1 MVAIMRPTLLPILV
15 AAALAAGLCSAADAQ
30 TKPPVKKPAASAA
43 EPPPPTYV
51 PTDKMKTSDQVKRES
66 VQGAVTT
73 PLRDLNV
80 SRTDIPEV
88 LLQAMT
94 DPYARPPRNAGCRT
108 LIVMVRPLDDALG
121 PDIDQIPPDPE
132 SIVNRNTALG
142 TAADVAT
149 GALIPFRGVVR
160 TLSGAENHDK
170 LVQAAIVAGHTRRAY
185 LKGLGEAR
193 GCLPPAT
200 PSHERAGSPPVGSKR
215 SALTPKY
222 PTRAPADR
230 QTSAGTPQTAA
241 PKPRS

>member
-1 MVAIMRPTLLPILV
+1 MPPRLLPLIV
-15 AAALAAGLCSAADAQ
+15 ATALAAGLCGAAEAQ
-30 TKPPVKKPAASAA
+30 TKPPPKKPAARMPA
-43 EPPPPTYV
+43 PPPTYA
-51 PTDKMKTSDQVKRES
+51 PADPMKTSDQVKRES

-80 SRTDIPEV
+80 TRTDIPDI

-94 DPYARPPRNAGCRT
+94 DPYARPSRNAGCRT
-108 LIVMVRPLDDALG
+108 LVAMVRPLDDVLG
-121 PDIDQIPPDPE
+121 PDIDQIPPDPA
-132 SIVNRNTALG
+132 SIVNRGTALG

-160 TLSGAENHDK
+160 TLSGAESHDK

-185 LKGLGEAR
+185 LKGLGEAK

-200 PSHERAGSPPVGSKR
+200 PTHERAGSPPANPKR
-215 SALTPKY
+215 VVLTPKY
-222 PTRAPADR
+222 PTRAPADQ

-241 PKPRS
+241 PKPRT

>member
-1 MVAIMRPTLLPILV
+1 MVRIMRPTLLPII
-15 AAALAAGLCSAADAQ
+15 AAALIAGLCGAADAQ
-30 TKPPVKKPAASAA
+30 TPPPAKKPATKVA
-43 EPPPPTYV
+43 EPPPPPYV
-51 PTDKMKTSDQVKRES
+51 PADQMKTSDQVKRES

-80 SRTDIPEV
+80 TRTDIPEV
-88 LLQAMT
+88 LRQAMT

-108 LIVMVRPLDDALG
+108 LIALVRPLDDVLG
-121 PDIDQIPPDPE
+121 ADIDQIPPDPE

-160 TLSGAENHDK
+160 TLSGAESHDK

-185 LKGLGEAR
+185 LKGLGEAK

-200 PSHERAGSPPVGSKR
+200 PSHERAGSPPVNPKR
-215 SALTPKY
+215 AVLTPKY
-222 PTRAPADR
+222 PTRAPAER
-230 QTSAGTPQTAA
+230 QTNAGKPQTAA
-241 PKPRS
+241 PKPRT